1 MIRVATANDAKVI
14 ASIYKPYV
22 VETAVSFELTPPTND
37 VMKERIE
44 QTLLHYPF
52 LVLEEEERVKGYAYA
67 SAFTSSRPA
76 YEHSAEVSIYLD
88 QKSRGKG
95 YGKKLYEE
103 LEKILKKQ
111 NVCTVYA
118 CIAMPSLEDDIYL
131 DNSSFLF
138 HKAVGF
144 TLCGTFK
151 MCGYK
156 FNRWYNMVW
165 MGKKIAEYK
174 DLILPFIPFPDL
186 EVNCL

>member
-1 MIRVATANDAKVI
+1 MIRVIAGDDANAI

-22 VETAVSFELTPPTND
+22 VETAVSFELIPPTKAE
-37 VMKERIE
+37 MKERID

-52 LVLEEEERVKGYAYA
+52 LVFEEEGCVKGYAYA
-67 SAFTSSRPA
+67 TVFTSARPA

-95 YGKKLYEE
+95 YGKKPYEE
-103 LEKILKKQ
+103 LEKILIKQ

-118 CIAMPSLEDDIYL
+118 CIAMPSLDGDPYL

-144 TLCGTFK
+144 TLCGIFE

-174 DLILPFIPFPDL
+174 DLILPFVPFPDL